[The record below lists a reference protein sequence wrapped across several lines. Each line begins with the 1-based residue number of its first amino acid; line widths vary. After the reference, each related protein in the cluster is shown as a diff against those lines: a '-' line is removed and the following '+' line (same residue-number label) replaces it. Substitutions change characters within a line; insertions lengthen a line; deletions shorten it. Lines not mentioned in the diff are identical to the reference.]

1 MKVGD
6 LIEWAW
12 WSASPSG
19 SDTEVHTIY
28 RGVVVGERFAFG
40 ERMLIVV
47 DHIGPVEVRASEA
60 GVISE
65 GG

>member
-6 LIEWAW
+6 LIEWPW
-12 WSASPSG
+12 WWARPSG
-19 SDTEVHTIY
+19 NEGEVNTIY

>member
-19 SDTEVHTIY
+19 NQGEIHTIY
-28 RGVVVGERFAFG
+28 RGVVVGERFAVG

-47 DHIGPVEVRASEA
+47 DHIGPVEVCAAEA

>member
-19 SDTEVHTIY
+19 NEVEMNTIY
-28 RGVVVGERFAFG
+28 RGIVVGERVASG
-40 ERMLIVV
+40 ERILIVV

>member
-19 SDTEVHTIY
+19 NEVEMNTIY
-28 RGVVVGERFAFG
+28 RGIVVGERVAFG

-47 DHIGPVEVRASEA
+47 DHIGPVEVRAAEA

>member
-19 SDTEVHTIY
+19 NEAEVNTIY
-28 RGVVVGERFAFG
+28 RGIVVGERVAFG

-47 DHIGPVEVRASEA
+47 DHIGPVEVRACEA

>member
-1 MKVGD
+1 
-6 LIEWAW
+6 
-12 WSASPSG
+12 
-19 SDTEVHTIY
+19 VHTIY

>member
-19 SDTEVHTIY
+19 NYSEQYTVY
-28 RGVVVGERFAFG
+28 RGIIVGDRYEMGRHI
-40 ERMLIVV
+40 LIVV
-47 DHIGPVEVRASEA
+47 DSIGPVEVAASEA

-65 GG
+65 SG